1 MKKKKINIPGQFKK
15 QFRSERQ
22 DENNRKIITIPIA
35 MIIVSILYLF
45 QYKFAPGK
53 ENLSIFLDNFIMIFI
68 AAIIISSVFLLLTP
82 LFRKIS
88 SPLVNEIIQV
98 IYSFM
103 MFLFCI
109 RFTVLDLQIST
120 DYSSYTIGI
129 FVLAFLLRISEW
141 KFMILTLL
149 GFIFYII
156 NLFIINTS
164 KLSAEVILPII
175 IISVLAN
182 FLVFSKERTRKK
194 IFILKKDLEE
204 SAIKDP
210 LTQLYNRR
218 YMMEY
223 LIKQVACYKRLKTDV
238 SLLLIDIDFF
248 KRVND
253 TLGHS
258 VGDSVLTELSQI
270 LKKATRDTDLVTR
283 YGGEE
288 FIIILSNTGIETA
301 FIVAERIRKNVE
313 QFSFTKVPWDIT
325 VSIGISGL
333 QNDDTI
339 CTLIDSA
346 DKNLYIAKEDGRN
359 RIIST

>member
-1 MKKKKINIPGQFKK
+1 
-15 QFRSERQ
+15 
-22 DENNRKIITIPIA
+22 
-35 MIIVSILYLF
+35 
-45 QYKFAPGK
+45 
-53 ENLSIFLDNFIMIFI
+53 
-68 AAIIISSVFLLLTP
+68 
-82 LFRKIS
+82 
-88 SPLVNEIIQV
+88 
-98 IYSFM
+98 M

-141 KFMILTLL
+141 KFIIFTLL

-156 NLFIINTS
+156 NLFIINTN

-248 KRVND
+248 KKVND

-270 LKKATRDTDLVTR
+270 LQKATRDTDLVTR

-288 FIIILSNTGIETA
+288 FIIILSNTNNDTA
-301 FIVAERIRKNVE
+301 FMVAERIRENVE
-313 QFSFTKVPWDIT
+313 QFSFNKVPWNIT

-333 QNDDTI
+333 HNEDSI
-339 CTLIDSA
+339 STLIDSA
-346 DKNLYIAKEDGRN
+346 DKNLYIAKEEGRN